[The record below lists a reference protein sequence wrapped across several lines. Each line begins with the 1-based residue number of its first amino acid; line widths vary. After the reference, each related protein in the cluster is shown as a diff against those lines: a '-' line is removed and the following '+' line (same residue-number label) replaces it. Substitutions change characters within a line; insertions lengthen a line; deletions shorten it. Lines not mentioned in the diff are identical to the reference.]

1 MPLFDYECKNCGN
14 IFEEL
19 TSAST
24 PDEEIS
30 CPACGKQEAM
40 RLLSAP
46 SIGGGNSL
54 TSGTSSC
61 GASGFT

>member
-1 MPLFDYECKNCGN
+1 MPLFDYECKHCGH

-30 CPACGKQEAM
+30 CPDCGKQEAI

-46 SIGGGNSL
+46 SIGGS
-54 TSGTSSC
+54 TAVASGTGSC
-61 GASGFT
+61 GPGGFT